1 MKILLTGA
9 TGYIGKRLLPML
21 VSNGHEVYCIVRDA
35 ARFNLEAAVSA
46 KVSIAVGDLG
56 DPHSFD
62 NFPTDFDAAYYLV
75 HSMTQ
80 SVEEFHELE
89 LQIAKNF
96 ADWVKSTSAKQ
107 IIYLGGIVND
117 ENLSKHLKSR
127 MAVEDVLKTSGV
139 PVTILRAAIII
150 GSGSASFEIIR
161 DLVEKL
167 PVMIAPKWVNT
178 RCQPIA
184 IRDVLRLLQKVLL
197 HPKALNRTF
206 DIGGP
211 DVLTYKQMML
221 SFANVRGY
229 RRYIQ
234 TVPVLSPRLSSYWLY
249 FVTSTSYTLARSLVD
264 SMKNEVVCRDN
275 SIREI
280 DDQPTIAYE
289 KAIELAFSK
298 IEQNAI
304 VSSWIDALHHSS
316 LTSSIGEY
324 IQVPQYGCLTDTR
337 SVEIRQSE
345 EQVLENIWQIGGDRG
360 WYYANWLWVIR
371 GILDKLVG
379 GVGLRRGRRD
389 PVNLQSGDALDYWRV
404 ILADRNNKRLLL
416 YAEMK
421 LPGEAWL
428 EFKII
433 NESNTSFLIQKA
445 TFRPRG
451 ILGRLYWFGIYP
463 LHVMVF
469 KGMAESI
476 VTFRED

>member
-21 VSNGHEVYCIVRDA
+21 VSNGYEVYCIVRDA
-35 ARFNLEAAVSA
+35 ARFNLETAVSA

-249 FVTSTSYTLARSLVD
+249 FVTSTSYKLARSLVD

-275 SIREI
+275 SIRAI
-280 DDQPTIAYE
+280 DDQPTIA
-289 KAIELAFSK
+289 
-298 IEQNAI
+298 
-304 VSSWIDALHHSS
+304 
-316 LTSSIGEY
+316 
-324 IQVPQYGCLTDTR
+324 
-337 SVEIRQSE
+337 
-345 EQVLENIWQIGGDRG
+345 
-360 WYYANWLWVIR
+360 
-371 GILDKLVG
+371 
-379 GVGLRRGRRD
+379 
-389 PVNLQSGDALDYWRV
+389 
-404 ILADRNNKRLLL
+404 
-416 YAEMK
+416 
-421 LPGEAWL
+421 
-428 EFKII
+428 
-433 NESNTSFLIQKA
+433 
-445 TFRPRG
+445 
-451 ILGRLYWFGIYP
+451 
-463 LHVMVF
+463 
-469 KGMAESI
+469 
-476 VTFRED
+476 

>member
-9 TGYIGKRLLPML
+9 NGYIGKRLLSML
-21 VSNGHEVYCIVRDA
+21 VSNGHDFCCVVRDA
-35 ARFNLEAAVSA
+35 ARLNLETDVSN
-46 KVSIAVGDLG
+46 KVSIAVGDLA

-80 SVEEFHELE
+80 SVEEFHQLE

-107 IIYLGGIVND
+107 VIYLGGIVND
-117 ENLSKHLKSR
+117 ENLSKHLSSR

-139 PVTILRAAIII
+139 PVTVLRAAIII

-178 RCQPIA
+178 CCQPIA

-221 SFANVRGY
+221 IFANVRGY
-229 RRYIQ
+229 RRFIQ

-249 FVTSTSYTLARSLVD
+249 FVTSTSYKLARSLVD
-264 SMKNEVVCRDN
+264 SMKNEVICRDD

-280 DDQPTIAYE
+280 DDQPAIPYA

-304 VSSWIDALHHSS
+304 VSSWIDALHNTS
-316 LTSSIGEY
+316 LTASISEY
-324 IQVPQYGCLTDTR
+324 IQVPQYGCLTDSRTI
-337 SVEIRQSE
+337 EIRQNE
-345 EQVLENIWQIGGDRG
+345 NQVLENVWRIGGDRG
-360 WYYANWLWVIR
+360 WYFANWLWEIR
-371 GILDKLVG
+371 GFLDKLVG

-389 PVNLQSGDALDYWRV
+389 PVKLQSGDALDYWRV
-404 ILADRNNKRLLL
+404 ILADRDTKRLLL

-433 NESNTSFLIQKA
+433 NENNKAFLIQKA

-451 ILGRLYWFGIYP
+451 ILGRLYWYGIYP
-463 LHVMVF
+463 VHVMVF
-469 KGMAESI
+469 QGMAESI
-476 VTFRED
+476 AEFR